1 MVCTEHLEGDIMA
14 NEITF
19 KSMDELTAF
28 IVNEVINT
36 TEAIEIL
43 GCTRQNLNDLIKREV
58 ITPIKELPRDRL
70 FYKSDILK
78 RKEQVEKKK
87 R

>member
-1 MVCTEHLEGDIMA
+1 MVRARDLEGGTMA
-14 NEITF
+14 SEITF
-19 KSMDELTAF
+19 KSKDELTAF

-36 TEAIEIL
+36 TEALEIL
-43 GCTRQNLNDLIKREV
+43 GCSRQNLNDLIKRKV

-78 RKEQVEKKK
+78 RKEQVEKRK

>member
-1 MVCTEHLEGDIMA
+1 MA
-14 NEITF
+14 SEITF
-19 KSMDELTAF
+19 KSKDELTAF

-36 TEAIEIL
+36 TEALEIL
-43 GCTRQNLNDLIKREV
+43 GCSRQNLNDLIKRKV

-78 RKEQVEKKK
+78 RKEQVEKRK

>member
-1 MVCTEHLEGDIMA
+1 MA

-58 ITPIKELPRDRL
+58 ITPLKELPRDRL

>member
-58 ITPIKELPRDRL
+58 ITPLKELPRDRL